1 MKNIWYNSKKK
12 EVIIMEIYLDN
23 AATTKMD
30 NRVFEEILPYLK
42 EKYGNPSSAYKIGR
56 DNREIIENARK
67 EVALNL
73 NANPSEIY
81 FTSGGSESDN
91 MALKGIALS
100 NIDKGKHIITSK
112 IEHPAV
118 LDTCKELEREGF
130 EISYIGVDENGIVD
144 LEELKDTIRKD
155 TILISIMFA
164 NNEIG
169 TIQPIDKIG
178 QIAKK
183 YNILF
188 HTDSVQAIG
197 NLKIDVQNMNIDSL
211 SLSAHKFYGPKGI
224 GVLYLRDGVKF
235 RKYLNG
241 GHQERNRRAGTENV
255 AGIVGLAKALT
266 IAYENLEE
274 NNNRTIELRNYFIN
288 EIKKNIEGVKINGDL
303 IKRLPGNISISFE
316 FVEAD
321 NILHELDEK
330 GIYISTGSACTTGT
344 IESSHVL
351 KSIGLSDAVAHST
364 IRISIGKY
372 NSQEDMD
379 YTIKC
384 LIDVV
389 DKLRKL
395 SPLYC

>member
-1 MKNIWYNSKKK
+1 
-12 EVIIMEIYLDN
+12 MEIYLDN

-30 NRVFEEILPYLK
+30 DRVLEEMIQYLK
-42 EKYGNPSSAYKIGR
+42 DNYGNPSSAYKIGR
-56 DNREIIENARK
+56 DNKEIIENARK
-67 EVALNL
+67 EVAKIL

-91 MALKGIALS
+91 MALKGIALG
-100 NIDKGKHIITSK
+100 NIDKGKHIITST
-112 IEHPAV
+112 IEHPAI

-130 EISYIGVDENGIVD
+130 EISYIGVNENGVVD
-144 LEELKDTIRKD
+144 LKELEAKIRKD

-169 TIQPIDKIG
+169 TIQPIKKISE
-178 QIAKK
+178 IAKNN
-183 YNILF
+183 NIVF
-188 HTDSVQAIG
+188 HTDSVQAVG
-197 NLKIDVQNMNIDSL
+197 NIKIDVQDMNINAL

-224 GVLYLRDGVKF
+224 GVLYLRDGIRF

-266 IAYENLEE
+266 IVYENLEE
-274 NNNRTIELRNYFIN
+274 NNKRIIELRDYFIN
-288 EIKKNIEGVKINGDL
+288 EIRTNIKRLKINGDL
-303 IKRLPGNISISFE
+303 ENRLPGNISVCFE
-316 FVEAD
+316 CVEAD
-321 NILHELDEK
+321 NILYELDKK
-330 GIYISTGSACTTGT
+330 GIYISTGSACTTGS

-351 KSIGLSDAVAHST
+351 KAIGLSDSMAHST

-372 NSQEDMD
+372 NTKEEID

-384 LIDVV
+384 LVQIINN
-389 DKLRKL
+389 LRNL
-395 SPLYC
+395 SPLYYE